1 VHWVEHFFLLDLPD
15 VVEEMVTDEVKK
27 SAYVTE
33 GDNLLVQL
41 FKKMGDLRIYQL
53 PKCSE

>member
-1 VHWVEHFFLLDLPD
+1 MHWVEHFFLLDLPD

-41 FKKMGDLRIYQL
+41 FEKMGDLRIYQL

>member
-1 VHWVEHFFLLDLPD
+1 MHWVENFFLLYLPD

-41 FKKMGDLRIYQL
+41 FEKMGDLRIYQL
-53 PKCSE
+53 SKRSE